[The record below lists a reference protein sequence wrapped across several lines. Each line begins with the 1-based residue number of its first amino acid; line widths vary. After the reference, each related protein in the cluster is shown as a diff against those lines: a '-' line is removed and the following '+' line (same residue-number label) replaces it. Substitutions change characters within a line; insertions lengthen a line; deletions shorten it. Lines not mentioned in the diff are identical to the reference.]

1 MIVGTTDKFLAQGVP
16 EALWDFMRGACRIA
30 FDAFRP
36 LPGAQLPALPRR
48 LLDHAR
54 DMTSTLAEFHGSA
67 LRVDVL
73 QARRVGEIYL
83 REVFLRATDT
93 GRTVE
98 YGVLA
103 VALEQFTPEQR
114 AAIEAG
120 VAPLGALLH
129 GFQIPFISSPISFF
143 AATAANLAATP
154 FGAQVVGE
162 CYGRLNCL
170 AKPSREPLAWIM
182 EILPPT

>member
-1 MIVGTTDKFLAQGVP
+1 MRIEPQLITQSVP
-16 EALWDFMRGACRIA
+16 QALWGFMRGSCHIA

-36 LPGAQLPALPRR
+36 LSGAQLPAPPRR

-67 LRVDVL
+67 LRVEVL

-83 REVFLRATDT
+83 REVFLRTTDT
-93 GRTVE
+93 GRIVE

-114 AAIEAG
+114 AAIESGG
-120 VAPLGALLH
+120 VPLGALLH
-129 GFQIPFISSPISFF
+129 NFQIPFVSSPIGFF

-154 FGAQVVGE
+154 FGAQVTGE

-170 AKPSREPLAWIM
+170 AKPSREPLAWIL